1 MLSVTERA
9 IFSSLI
15 EYPNSRVLLD
25 FIDPKHL
32 SHEGKMVF
40 YSLRDN
46 ISKESAEIYTEILG
60 KGLKVDFMDD
70 VMTSEAGTERL
81 VKEFHETCRAKDLV
95 KLLTSL
101 AKKVNDKDMSKDEAI
116 ETVWNF
122 QKESKQAGQIKTASD
137 VATEYLTELNA
148 YLSGDFIGVPWPYA
162 RLNNFMNPLGGGE
175 LMIVGGQA
183 GMGKTAYM
191 LNLAYLWA
199 LKKIR
204 VGFFALE
211 MRAKE
216 LENRIHQRH
225 FRFSLT
231 RERKQLNIYKN
242 EKERLDRFVEEFRKL
257 PLFFVDSGKSSLV
270 SIVSQAKAMVL
281 FNKVDVIFIDYLQLL
296 RTEES
301 LNRDGEIGLITRTL
315 KLLAMELGVPIIVG
329 SQLNRRTEMNNDGRP
344 RLSNLRES
352 GNIEQDADIVQFVYR
367 PFFYVKDAQETD
379 FEIIVGKQRNGPLGV
394 AKLFYDTERQLI
406 TEG

>member
-1 MLSVTERA
+1 MTATEKA
-9 IFSSLI
+9 IFASLI
-15 EYPNSRVLLD
+15 EYPNTRVLLEL
-25 FIDPKHL
+25 IDPKHL
-32 SHEGKMVF
+32 STDGREVLFSIKKNV
-40 YSLRDN
+40 
-46 ISKESAEIYTEILG
+46 SKEDVEIYAEILE
-60 KGLKVDFMDD
+60 KGIKVDFMDE
-70 VMTSEAGTERL
+70 VMTSEIATERL
-81 VKEFHETCRAKDLV
+81 IREFHDSCRAKDLAA
-95 KLLTSL
+95 LLGSL
-101 AKKVNDKDMSKDEAI
+101 AKKVKEKQISKDEAI

-122 QKESKQAGQIKTASD
+122 EKESKTIGQIKSASD
-137 VATEYLTELNA
+137 VATEYISELDA
-148 YLSGDFIGVPWPYA
+148 YLKGDFIGIPFPYA
-162 RLNNFMNPLGGGE
+162 RLNSFMNPLGGGE
-175 LMIVGGQA
+175 LVIVGGQA

-225 FRFSLT
+225 FSFSLM
-231 RERKQLNIYKN
+231 RERKKLNIYKN

-270 SIVSQAKAMVL
+270 SVVSQAKTMKL
-281 FNKVDVIFIDYLQLL
+281 FHDVDVIFIDYLQLL

-315 KLLAMELGVPIIVG
+315 KLLAMELDIPVIIG

-367 PFFYVKDAQETD
+367 PFFYVNSAKETD
-379 FEIIVGKQRNGPLGV
+379 FEVIVGKQRNGPLGT
-394 AKLFYDTERQLI
+394 AKLYYDTERQLI
-406 TEG
+406 SEE

>member
-1 MLSVTERA
+1 MTTTEKA
-9 IFSSLI
+9 MFASLI
-15 EYPNSRVLLD
+15 EYPDTRVLLEL
-25 FIDPKHL
+25 IDPKHL
-32 SHEGKMVF
+32 SVEGREVLFSIKKNV
-40 YSLRDN
+40 
-46 ISKESAEIYTEILG
+46 SKEDVEIYAEILE
-60 KGLKVDFMDD
+60 KGIKVDFMDE
-70 VMTSEAGTERL
+70 VMTSEIAAERL
-81 VKEFHETCRAKDLV
+81 IREFHDSCRAKDLAA
-95 KLLTSL
+95 LMASL
-101 AKKVNDKDMSKDEAI
+101 AKKIKDKQISKDEAI

-122 QKESKQAGQIKTASD
+122 EKESKTIGQIKTASD
-137 VATEYLTELNA
+137 VATEYISELDA
-148 YLSGDFIGVPWPYA
+148 YLKGEFIGIPFPYA

-315 KLLAMELGVPIIVG
+315 KLLAMELGVPVIVG

-367 PFFYVKDAQETD
+367 PFFYIKDTLETD
-379 FEIIVGKQRNGPLGV
+379 FEVIVGKQRNGPLGV

-406 TEG
+406 AEG

>member
-1 MLSVTERA
+1 MTATEKA
-9 IFSSLI
+9 IFASLI
-15 EYPNSRVLLD
+15 EYPNTRVLLEL
-25 FIDPKHL
+25 IDPKHL
-32 SHEGKMVF
+32 STDGREVLFSIKKNV
-40 YSLRDN
+40 
-46 ISKESAEIYTEILG
+46 SKEDVEIYAEILE
-60 KGLKVDFMDD
+60 KGIKVDFMDE
-70 VMTSEAGTERL
+70 VMTSEIATERL
-81 VKEFHETCRAKDLV
+81 IREFHDSCRAKDLAA
-95 KLLTSL
+95 LLGSL
-101 AKKVNDKDMSKDEAI
+101 AKKVKEKQISKDEAI

-122 QKESKQAGQIKTASD
+122 EKESKTIGQIKSASD
-137 VATEYLTELNA
+137 VATEYISELDA
-148 YLSGDFIGVPWPYA
+148 YLKGDFIGIPFPYA
-162 RLNNFMNPLGGGE
+162 RLNSFMNPLGGGE
-175 LMIVGGQA
+175 LVIVGGQA

-225 FRFSLT
+225 FSFSLM
-231 RERKQLNIYKN
+231 RERKKLNIYKN

-270 SIVSQAKAMVL
+270 SVVSQAKTMKL
-281 FNKVDVIFIDYLQLL
+281 FHDVDVIFIDYLQLL

-315 KLLAMELGVPIIVG
+315 KLLAMELDIPVIIG

-367 PFFYVKDAQETD
+367 PFFYVNSSKETD
-379 FEIIVGKQRNGPLGV
+379 FEVIVGKQRNGPLGT
-394 AKLFYDTERQLI
+394 AKLYYDTERQLI
-406 TEG
+406 SEE